1 MVNSTHAMIPYD
13 RGQYPI
19 RLVRAEDSMV
29 IIEDTVERHSRFQ
42 RPSRAK
48 ITAVDPGDIY
58 RNRYD
63 SNPYWQYADDC
74 QVGAR
79 INVYA

>member
-1 MVNSTHAMIPYD
+1 
-13 RGQYPI
+13 
-19 RLVRAEDSMV
+19 MV